1 MSSETTYASLRA
13 NLANV
18 LDRVSD
24 DRDVV
29 VIRRKG
35 AKDVALVAAEELSS
49 LMEIAHLL
57 RSPANARRLTAAA
70 PRAAKGNA

>member
-18 LDRVSD
+18 LDRVAD
-24 DRDVV
+24 DREVV

-49 LMEIAHLL
+49 LMETAHLL

-70 PRAAKGNA
+70 RRAAKGNA